1 MCGDF
6 TMFDLLSDEPQ
17 VMIVDDI
24 PGTRDIMKD
33 MLEEMGFKRIVEAS
47 DGREALEMLK
57 ADGAQLIICD
67 YMMKDMSGLDLLNQ
81 IRNHPY
87 LVDVPF
93 IVVSAVGDV
102 PVIETA
108 LELGAS
114 DYIVKPLSFQLL
126 RRKITD
132 VLRRRMA

>member
-1 MCGDF
+1 
-6 TMFDLLSDEPQ
+6 MFDLLSDEPQ

-114 DYIVKPLSFQLL
+114 DYIVKPLSYQLL

>member
-1 MCGDF
+1 
-6 TMFDLLSDEPQ
+6 MFDLLSDEPQ

-67 YMMKDMSGLDLLNQ
+67 YMMKDMSGLDLSNQ

-114 DYIVKPLSFQLL
+114 DYIVKPLSYQLL

>member
-1 MCGDF
+1 
-6 TMFDLLSDEPQ
+6 MFDLLSDEPQ

-47 DGREALEMLK
+47 DGSEALEMLK

-114 DYIVKPLSFQLL
+114 DYIVKPLSYQLL

>member
-6 TMFDLLSDEPQ
+6 NMFDLLSDEPQ

>member
-1 MCGDF
+1 
-6 TMFDLLSDEPQ
+6 MFDLLSDEPQ
-17 VMIVDDI
+17 VMVVDDI
-24 PGTRDIMKD
+24 AGTREIMKD
-33 MLEEMGFKRIVEAS
+33 MLQEMGFKKIVEAS
-47 DGREALEMLK
+47 DGREALEKLK

-114 DYIVKPLSFQLL
+114 DYIVKPLSFTLL

-132 VLRRRMA
+132 VLRRRIED

>member
-1 MCGDF
+1 
-6 TMFDLLSDEPQ
+6 MFDLLSDEPQ
-17 VMIVDDI
+17 VMVVDDI
-24 PGTRDIMKD
+24 AGTREIMKD
-33 MLEEMGFKRIVEAS
+33 MLQEMGFKKIVEAS
-47 DGREALEMLK
+47 DGREALEKLK

-67 YMMKDMSGLDLLNQ
+67 YMMKDMSGLDLLSQ

-114 DYIVKPLSFQLL
+114 DYIVKPLSFTLL

-132 VLRRRMA
+132 VLRRRMEE

>member
-1 MCGDF
+1 
-6 TMFDLLSDEPQ
+6 
-17 VMIVDDI
+17 
-24 PGTRDIMKD
+24 
-33 MLEEMGFKRIVEAS
+33 
-47 DGREALEMLK
+47 
-57 ADGAQLIICD
+57 
-67 YMMKDMSGLDLLNQ
+67 MKDMSGLDLLNQ

-114 DYIVKPLSFQLL
+114 DYIVKPLSYQLL

>member
-1 MCGDF
+1 
-6 TMFDLLSDEPQ
+6 MFDLLSDEPQ

-24 PGTRDIMKD
+24 PGTRDIMRD
-33 MLEEMGFKRIVEAS
+33 MLQEMGFKRIVEAS
-47 DGREALEMLK
+47 DGREALEKLQS
-57 ADGAQLIICD
+57 DGAQLIICD

-81 IRNHPY
+81 IRNHPR

-126 RRKITD
+126 RRKVTD
-132 VLRRRMA
+132 VLRRKAGS

>member
-1 MCGDF
+1 
-6 TMFDLLSDEPQ
+6 MFDLLSDEPQ
-17 VMIVDDI
+17 VMVVDDI
-24 PGTRDIMKD
+24 AGTREIMKD
-33 MLEEMGFKRIVEAS
+33 MLQEMGFKKIVEAS
-47 DGREALEMLK
+47 DGREALEKLK

-114 DYIVKPLSFQLL
+114 DYIVKPLSFTLL

-132 VLRRRMA
+132 VLRRRMEE